1 MKKEEG
7 IWVSE
12 GGLGEERAREG
23 EQKEERREWRGES
36 REREGGRKGW
46 AEGGRWRRPR
56 KENHSS
62 WRTESVGAKLTQ
74 HGRETDNVARPFS
87 FILPLYNPFSLS
99 TPAVVKSFIA
109 IASSLPSTSHLSL
122 LLSFSSRDV
131 FFPCL
136 SLFFSCLLIFLL
148 VSLLFV

>member
-12 GGLGEERAREG
+12 GEPGKEREGASDEKKNGERKEEGREG
-23 EQKEERREWRGES
+23 E
-36 REREGGRKGW
+36 GGQWK
-46 AEGGRWRRPR
+46 RPR

-74 HGRETDNVARPFS
+74 HGRETDNVGRPFS

-109 IASSLPSTSHLSL
+109 ISSPPV
-122 LLSFSSRDV
+122 LSFT
-131 FFPCL
+131 PKY
-136 SLFFSCLLIFLL
+136 SLAFISTFVLIYFLIFI
-148 VSLLFV
+148 SCY

>member
-1 MKKEEG
+1 MKQGQGMKKEGG

-12 GGLGEERAREG
+12 EEPGKEKEGGSDEKKNGGERKGGEG
-23 EQKEERREWRGES
+23 EGEGERW
-36 REREGGRKGW
+36 K
-46 AEGGRWRRPR
+46 RPR

-109 IASSLPSTSHLSL
+109 ISSPPFPSFTRNILLPPYPHLS
-122 LLSFSSRDV
+122 
-131 FFPCL
+131 
-136 SLFFSCLLIFLL
+136 
-148 VSLLFV
+148 

>member
-7 IWVSE
+7 IWVNE

-23 EQKEERREWRGES
+23 EQKGERGT
-36 REREGGRKGW
+36 REGGRKGW

-122 LLSFSSRDV
+122 LLSF
-131 FFPCL
+131 
-136 SLFFSCLLIFLL
+136 FLP
-148 VSLLFV
+148 